1 MNIHTVHL
9 PVLQSLASQIRMC
22 APPALCFPVLLLGTR
37 SLEIEGLG
45 TALEVL
51 KGLKCWKWMYVRT
64 IPSLIFGMRGRT
76 AGHKHGRLTRV
87 SQICWPNDD
96 LESAGPYLSLAQ
108 TSVFSK
114 NNTEIK
120 YKLNYSG
127 TMMVFFGFNA
137 KKLGLC
143 YQCQTEIKY
152 LNNARFAKLCL
163 KLC

>member
-22 APPALCFPVLLLGTR
+22 FPVLLLGTRSR

-51 KGLKCWKWMYVRT
+51 KGLKCWKWVFVRT
-64 IPSLIFGMRGRT
+64 IPSLIWGMRGRT

-114 NNTEIK
+114 NNAEIK

-127 TMMVFFGFNA
+127 TIMVFFVFNA
-137 KKLGLC
+137 KSSD
-143 YQCQTEIKY
+143 YVTS
-152 LNNARFAKLCL
+152 AKL
-163 KLC
+163 K